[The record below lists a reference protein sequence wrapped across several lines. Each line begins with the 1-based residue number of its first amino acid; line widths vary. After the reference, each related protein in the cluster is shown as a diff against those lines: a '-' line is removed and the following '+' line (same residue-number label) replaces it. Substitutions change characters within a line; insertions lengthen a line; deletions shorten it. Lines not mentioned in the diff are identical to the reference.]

1 MLKNWWKTL
10 KAAAV
15 IFGGLLSFLAIIELL
30 RVYQTLYN
38 FHPLAGAVFVILLL
52 FGIISLSV
60 YVAVTLASR
69 PAVLIPPTIAEPDH
83 PTRKELH
90 RYIKYL
96 KRYIGRLSKNTRLTV
111 EYRDKAN
118 EGIAELS
125 SSLETQNDL
134 KELLLTI
141 ERAENNIISPL
152 LSNLDEQAK
161 RQVRNSTR
169 DVMIAITFSPYKS
182 ADLLIV
188 LYRNLLM
195 IQRIIR
201 IYNSRPRFGEQ
212 LSTLVDTIRVVATVN
227 FLNMGKTMLERLGS
241 KVPGIG
247 QFLDDITQGI
257 GAGFM
262 TSVAGNAAI
271 ERCKA
276 FKGWNAQEAQLRLRN
291 HAAEFFADVKD
302 IFWVDIK
309 LEIRNRI
316 GDVPVNQWNKIKEG
330 IAAVLD
336 ETSNVVGKFIR
347 EPISKTGKGVA
358 AAGISESR
366 SVPKVSPSTFLKAGT
381 DFRRPGNET
390 YQAVKS
396 AESKSLTPSKKAF
409 QSGRFIRRRKNKNC

>member
-1 MLKNWWKTL
+1 MLKNWWKTF
-10 KAAAV
+10 KTAV
-15 IFGGLLSFLAIIELL
+15 WIFGGLLSFFAIIELL

-69 PAVLIPPTIAEPDH
+69 PAVLIPPAITEPDR
-83 PTRKELH
+83 PTRKELR

-96 KRYIGRLSKNTRLTV
+96 KRYIERLGRNTSLTI
-111 EYRDKAN
+111 EDRNKTK
-118 EGIAELS
+118 EGVAELS
-125 SSLETQNDL
+125 SSLESKNDP

-141 ERAENNIISPL
+141 ERAERDIINPL

-169 DVMIAITFSPYKS
+169 DVMMAITFSPYKS

-195 IQRIIR
+195 IQRVVR
-201 IYNSRPRFGEQ
+201 IYNSRPRFSEQ
-212 LSTLVDTIRVVATVN
+212 LSTLLDTIRVVATVN
-227 FLNMGKTMLERLGS
+227 FLNMGKTMVEKLGS

-262 TSVAGNAAI
+262 TSVAGNAAM

-302 IFWVDIK
+302 IFWVDMK
-309 LEIRNRI
+309 QEIRSRI
-316 GDVPVNQWNKIKEG
+316 GDIPVNQWNKIKDG

-336 ETSNVVGKFIR
+336 ETTKAVGKFIR
-347 EPISKTGKGVA
+347 EPIAKTDKGVA
-358 AAGISESR
+358 TASISENR
-366 SVPKVSPSTFLKAGT
+366 SVSKDSPSTFSKADKMRT
-381 DFRRPGNET
+381 
-390 YQAVKS
+390 
-396 AESKSLTPSKKAF
+396 
-409 QSGRFIRRRKNKNC
+409 